1 MPKVIFIAAD
11 GVDTVI
17 EIASGQT
24 LLQGAVENGVAGID
38 WQCGGT
44 CACATCQVIVESD
57 WAGRLRAPSAMEE
70 SLLDY
75 APNAGPNS
83 RLACQ
88 IRIDD
93 GLEGLRVRLVCI

>member
-11 GVDTVI
+11 GVETVI
-17 EIASGQT
+17 EIAPGQT
-24 LLQGAVENGVAGID
+24 LLLGALENGVAGID

-44 CACATCQVIVESD
+44 CACATCQVIVED
-57 WAGRLRAPSAMEE
+57 NWAGRLSPPSAMEE

-88 IRIDD
+88 IRMDD
-93 GLEGLRVRLVCI
+93 GLEGLRVRLV